1 MMMVLLSSVFLCRPK
16 NTLYNKHK
24 ALLLDCGCSSSP
36 GSSIST
42 GYSRCSGRDCFCT
55 ENMIE
60 FLLLQN
66 RQGKTRYSRWFK
78 AIHYSERIKT
88 ESEIRQILAV
98 RDRRQCPFVEQS
110 RCKLV
115 IRQYAGL
122 TFIAGIDEHENEMA
136 VRELIH
142 LIVETLD
149 RYFGNVCELDL
160 IFNFNKVYQLLDD
173 CLIGGELSETSIDEI
188 LTNVKT
194 IERLS
199 A

>member
-1 MMMVLLSSVFLCRPK
+1 
-16 NTLYNKHK
+16 
-24 ALLLDCGCSSSP
+24 
-36 GSSIST
+36 
-42 GYSRCSGRDCFCT
+42 
-55 ENMIE
+55 MIE

-78 AIHYSERIKT
+78 PIHYSEKFKT
-88 ESEIRQILAV
+88 ENEVRQLLAV

-122 TFIAGIDEHENEMA
+122 TFVAGIDESENEMGA
-136 VRELIH
+136 REFIH
-142 LIVETLD
+142 LIVESLD

-160 IFNFNKVYQLLDD
+160 IFNFNKVYQLIDD
-173 CLIGGELSETSIDEI
+173 CLIGGEISEVSIEEMLSNVRSIEK
-188 LTNVKT
+188 LG
-194 IERLS
+194 